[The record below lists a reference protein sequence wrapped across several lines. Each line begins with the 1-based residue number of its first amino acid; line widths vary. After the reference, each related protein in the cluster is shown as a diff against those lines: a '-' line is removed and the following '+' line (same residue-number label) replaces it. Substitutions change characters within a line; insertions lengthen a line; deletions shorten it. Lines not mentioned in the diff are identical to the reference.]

1 MPLITLR
8 DLDLHYGEQ
17 PLLDQVNLAIEP
29 GERLCLVGRNGT
41 GKSTLFKV
49 LTGEQQADD
58 GQIETARE
66 LTVARLEQ
74 EVPDDQDH
82 SVHEMVAGGL
92 GELGELL
99 NEHERLTRALA
110 AGDDDAM
117 SRFEALSER
126 IEAHGAWQLLNRV
139 ETVLSKLNLDGAA
152 GFAGLSGGMKRR
164 VLLARALVREPDILL
179 LDEPTNHLD
188 LDSIRWLETF
198 LKSYPATLVFISH
211 DRAFIRALATRIIEL
226 DRGKLTSWPGDY
238 DKYLAGKQAALENEE
253 RANAEF
259 DKKLSQ
265 EERWIRQGIKARRT
279 RNEGRV
285 RALKSLRDQYAQ
297 RRNRQ
302 GTAGLEIQQGDS
314 SGKVVIEAEHL
325 ACQVGGKRILGDFS
339 LTVMRG
345 DRIGVLGPNGC
356 GKSTLIRLLLGR
368 LPPDRGTVKTGTQL
382 QVAYFDQLRDTLD
395 GDKSVLDNL
404 AEGSDV
410 VEINGR
416 KKHVMGYLQ
425 DFLFEP
431 ARARQ
436 PVRSLS
442 GGERNRLLL
451 AKLFSKPFNLLVL
464 DEPTN
469 DLDVETLELL
479 EEQLVNYQGTLLL
492 VSHDREFIDNVVTST
507 LVFEGDGDPNS
518 YVGGYQDWLRQR
530 PEPARERDVK
540 GDGDG
545 PKAAATKT
553 ETKVK
558 SVAADG
564 PPGAAPRKLT
574 YKEQLELKAL
584 PEKIEAL
591 EAELDAVQHRLADP
605 DFYKGP
611 AEDIA
616 TAQRELQTLED
627 TLNDHYGRWEELDQR
642 PS

>member
-1 MPLITLR
+1 M
-8 DLDLHYGEQ
+8 
-17 PLLDQVNLAIEP
+17 LDQVNLAIEP

-49 LTGEQQADD
+49 LAGEQQADD
-58 GQIETARE
+58 GQIETSQN

-92 GELGELL
+92 GELGALIQEHDRLSHALANGDEDAMARFEIL
-99 NEHERLTRALA
+99 NEQ
-110 AGDDDAM
+110 
-117 SRFEALSER
+117 
-126 IEAHGAWQLLNRV
+126 IEARGAWQLFNRV
-139 ETVLSKLNLDGAA
+139 ETVLSKLNLDGDVA
-152 GFAGLSGGMKRR
+152 FAGLSGGMKRR

-188 LDSIRWLETF
+188 LDSIRWLESF
-198 LKSYPATLVFISH
+198 LKGYPATLVFISH
-211 DRAFIRALATRIIEL
+211 DRAFIRAVATRIIEL

-238 DKYLAGKQAALENEE
+238 DKYLAGKQAALESEE
-253 RANAEF
+253 RNNAEF

-314 SGKVVIEAEHL
+314 SGKVVVEAEHL
-325 ACQVGGKRILGDFS
+325 ACQVGGKRILSDFS

-356 GKSTLIRLLLGR
+356 GKSTLIRVLLGR
-368 LPPDRGTVKTGTQL
+368 LQPDQGTVKLGTQL

-507 LVFEGDGDPNS
+507 LVFEGGDPHS

-530 PEPARERDVK
+530 PEPARERDVQA
-540 GDGDG
+540 GGGG
-545 PKAAATKT
+545 PVKT

-558 SVAADG
+558 TAATSAPD
-564 PPGAAPRKLT
+564 AAGGRKLT

-584 PEKIEAL
+584 PERIESL
-591 EAELDAVQHRLADP
+591 ETELEQVRNRLADP
-605 DFYKGP
+605 DLYKGP
-611 AEDIA
+611 AEEIA
-616 TAQRELQTLED
+616 DAQRELQTLEQ